1 VSEGPDQHT
10 ARLLAVVNLLAEMA
24 LQTLQQGE
32 EDGARSFVDCIE
44 SLREKTKGNVGPEE
58 EQIFETV
65 LHQLRLAV
73 LKGPPPKEEGKG
85 SDGEDVEAAA
95 GPGGDQDAEPAK
107 GKPGADAEPAG

>member
-1 VSEGPDQHT
+1 VTEQPDQHT

-32 EDGARSFVDCIE
+32 ADGARSFVDCIE

-65 LHQLRLAV
+65 LHQLRLAI
-73 LKGPPPKEEGKG
+73 LKGPPPKGDAPE
-85 SDGEDVEAAA
+85 GEDEGGEEERAA
-95 GPGGDQDAEPAK
+95 GSEESPE
-107 GKPGADAEPAG
+107 GKPGADAEPNG